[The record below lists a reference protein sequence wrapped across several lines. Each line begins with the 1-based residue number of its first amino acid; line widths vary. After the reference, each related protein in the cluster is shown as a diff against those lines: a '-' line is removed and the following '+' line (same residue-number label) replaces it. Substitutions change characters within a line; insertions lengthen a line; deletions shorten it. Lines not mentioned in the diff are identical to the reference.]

1 MEPDRFDLEQH
12 LMTCWMVT
20 DDLRDVI
27 DISESCAKE
36 ELITMLAG
44 LRLLYLLRFERMFNC
59 FETMVN
65 EGDL

>member
-27 DISESCAKE
+27 VISESCSKE
-36 ELITMLAG
+36 ELITMLTG
-44 LRLLYLLRFERMFNC
+44 MRLLYLLRFERTFNC
-59 FETMVN
+59 FEAMIKD
-65 EGDL
+65 GQI